1 MADDGI
7 RVVLV
12 LVEEV
17 VGSREGNL
25 IDVLL
30 DFVGSHTDAVVT
42 YCDCFSVFIDADTNL
57 QVAHLAFEVAFA
69 GKCLELLRGIDGVAD
84 DFANEDFVVAI
95 EELFDD
101 GEDILGC
108 NPDVTLFHNTPPL

>member
-1 MADDGI
+1 
-7 RVVLV
+7 
-12 LVEEV
+12 
-17 VGSREGNL
+17 
-25 IDVLL
+25 
-30 DFVGSHTDAVVT
+30 
-42 YCDCFSVFIDADTNL
+42 
-57 QVAHLAFEVAFA
+57 
-69 GKCLELLRGIDGVAD
+69 LRGIDGIAD